1 MRSIQH
7 PGKPDIQRLVAQ
19 SVETQSVDVELPV
32 GFSLLQAVAQ
42 SLASLQ
48 APSAALRLFGGG
60 FESFSYVMPALS
72 KTPAH
77 AVYFSDT
84 YSVDGPVRLES
95 ACVTFGQRDGQP
107 WLHSHAIW
115 IEASGRR
122 HCGHLLPDEIKVSVP
137 IRAQGVACQGAVF
150 TVCPDVETNF
160 SLFVPLPNQQAT
172 NGSPTS
178 LPPVSRDTPAQ
189 AYAIRVSPN
198 VDICTALEQ
207 FCNEHQIKH
216 GRIHGGVGSTVGA
229 VFDDGRVV
237 EPFVTELLIRQGDI
251 AVGADGQV
259 RAALDVSMVDYKGG
273 VSEGRLARGQNP
285 VLVTFE
291 LVLEVLACSR
301 VKT

>member
-7 PGKPDIQRLVAQ
+7 PGQPDILRLAAQ
-19 SVETQSVDVELPV
+19 SVETQAFDVELPV
-32 GFSLLQAVAQ
+32 GLSLLQSVTQ
-42 SLASLQ
+42 SLAGLGASC
-48 APSAALRLFGGG
+48 AALRLSGGG

-84 YSVDGPVRLES
+84 YSVDGPVQLES

-122 HCGHLLPDEIKVSVP
+122 HCGHLLPDQIVVNMP
-137 IRAQGVACQGAVF
+137 IRAQGVACQGAAF

-160 SLFVPLPNQQAT
+160 SLFVPLQTQRA
-172 NGSPTS
+172 SPMAAA
-178 LPPVSRDTPAQ
+178 SRLAQ
-189 AYAIRVSPN
+189 TARAYAIRVSPN

-207 FCNEHQIKH
+207 FCNTHQIKH
-216 GRIHGGVGSTVGA
+216 ARIQGGVGSTVGA

-251 AVGADGQV
+251 SVDSDGQAC
-259 RAALDVSMVDYKGG
+259 AALDVSMVDYKGG

-291 LVLEVLACSR
+291 LVLEEFVR
-301 VKT
+301 

>member
-7 PGKPDIQRLVAQ
+7 PGQPDVQRLAAQ
-19 SVETQSVDVELPV
+19 SVETQAFDLELPA
-32 GFSLLQAVAQ
+32 GLSLLETVAQ
-42 SLASLQ
+42 AMAALNTS
-48 APSAALRLFGGG
+48 SAAFRLSGGG

-95 ACVTFGQRDGQP
+95 ACVTFGRRDGQP

-122 HCGHLLPDEIKVSVP
+122 HCGHLLPDEIKVSMP
-137 IRAQGVACQGAVF
+137 IRAQGVACQGATF
-150 TVCPDVETNF
+150 TVCPDLETNF
-160 SLFVPLPNQQAT
+160 SLFVPLQTQRATLGLPNQLAPAL
-172 NGSPTS
+172 S
-178 LPPVSRDTPAQ
+178 DTPAQ

-198 VDICTALEQ
+198 VDICTTLEQ
-207 FCNEHQIKH
+207 FCNEHRIKH
-216 GRIHGGVGSTVGA
+216 ARIQGGVGSTVGA

-251 AVGADGQV
+251 NTGADGQV
-259 RAALDVSMVDYKGG
+259 RAALDVSVVDYKGG

-291 LVLEVLACSR
+291 LVLEVFAS
-301 VKT
+301 